1 MTRMRKPLSPKRSP
15 RRRKSRRGRAGAS
28 AAERK
33 PMTIAL
39 TSGKGGVGKSN
50 IAANLAS
57 CIQARGQQVA
67 LVDLDMGLANADVL
81 LNAAPVMNL
90 SHVIRDTRNIEQV
103 AHTTSGGLKLIAG
116 VPGGAGGLDDTVA
129 IPELIARIKSIS
141 ADIILF
147 DCAAGIGSNVTQFA
161 RAADVILVVTTPE
174 PTALV
179 DAYATIK
186 TLLKEG
192 YEGSVRLLVNMVESR
207 AEARKAF
214 SRVHDACEKFINF
227 DIAEAGYVLH
237 DTHVE
242 LAVRQREPFALRYPK
257 CSASLCIS
265 VIAERLAGARLS
277 TVNENR
283 SLLQRVAGMF

>member
-1 MTRMRKPLSPKRSP
+1 MTRMRNPFLPNRSSVRRSYRLGALPKV
-15 RRRKSRRGRAGAS
+15 RADNM
-28 AAERK
+28 
-33 PMTIAL
+33 PITVAL

-50 IAANLAS
+50 IAVNLAS

-67 LVDLDMGLANADVL
+67 LVDLDMGLANDDVL
-81 LNAAPVMNL
+81 LNAAPALNL
-90 SHVIRDTRNIEQV
+90 SHIIRDTKDVEQV
-103 AHTTSGGLKLIAG
+103 AHRATGGLKLIAG
-116 VPGGAGGLDDTVA
+116 IPGGAADVQDSSQIPGLID
-129 IPELIARIKSIS
+129 RIKSVS
-141 ADIILF
+141 AEIIFF

-214 SRVHDACEKFINF
+214 SRVRDACEKFLNF

-265 VIAERLAGARLS
+265 VIAERLVGARS
-277 TVNENR
+277 SKANENR

>member
-1 MTRMRKPLSPKRSP
+1 MTRIRKPLPANRPSV
-15 RRRKSRRGRAGAS
+15 RRKHRRGHGAS
-28 AAERK
+28 SASESK
-33 PMTIAL
+33 PITIAM

-50 IAANLAS
+50 IAVNLAS

-67 LVDLDMGLANADVL
+67 LIDLDMGLANADVL
-81 LNAAPVMNL
+81 LNAAPALNL

-103 AHTTSGGLKLIAG
+103 AHVAAGGLKLIAG
-116 VPGGAGGLDDTVA
+116 VPGGAAGLEDAAA
-129 IPELIARIKSIS
+129 IPGLIERIKSIS
-141 ADIILF
+141 AEIIFF
-147 DCAAGIGSNVTQFA
+147 DCAAGIGSNVTHFA

-192 YEGSVRLLVNMVESR
+192 YGGSVRLLVNMVESR

-265 VIAERLAGARLS
+265 VIAERLAGARS
-277 TVNENR
+277 SKANENR
-283 SLLQRVAGMF
+283 SLFQRVAGMF